1 MTANSKEPPT
11 PILDLRD
18 WLNMVDSLGQLE
30 TVRGADRNLE
40 IGALCELWGSDAQA
54 LLFDDIK
61 GYLPGRRVLTN
72 ACNSVGRLALTVGF
86 PPTEARLDLV
96 RALRGWYANRVRIP
110 WEVVRS
116 GPVLQNVATGEAVDV
131 EQFPAPIWHEH
142 DGGPYIGTADVVIM
156 RDPDSGWVN
165 AGTYRAQ
172 VYDGNTLGLV
182 PLPGKHGRQILEKHW
197 ARGEACPVAV
207 CVGQDPLLFLLA
219 GMEAPA
225 GVSELEYYGGIKG
238 HPLEVVEGPTTG
250 LPIPARAELVL
261 EGEIRPND
269 LRSEG
274 PFGEWSGYYV
284 YPTSPHPVIRVTA
297 VLHRDD
303 PIILGGMP
311 GPLPSD
317 NTYFRCYFKAAALW
331 NELEAAGVDGVRGVW
346 QHIAGGS
353 RLFAVISLKQL
364 HAGHAKRAGLMATF
378 CRSAAYTGR
387 FTIVVDDDI
396 DPTDTNAVLWALSTR
411 VDPRTDI
418 EIVHDCWGSPSD
430 TIYYPEGGEDT
441 ELFTSRIVIDAT
453 RPWRRRK
460 TFPPVAAASPALRE
474 RIHRQWADLF
484 ARRRAT

>member
-1 MTANSKEPPT
+1 MP
-11 PILDLRD
+11 LQDLRE
-18 WLNMVDSLGQLE
+18 WLEAVDRLGQLV

-54 LLFDDIK
+54 LLFDEIR
-61 GYLPGRRVLTN
+61 GYPPGRRVLTN
-72 ACNSVGRLALTVGF
+72 ACNSVGRLALTLGF
-86 PPTEARLDLV
+86 PPMETRMDLV
-96 RALRGWYANRVRIP
+96 RALRGWYAHRPRLP
-110 WEVVRS
+110 LEVLPG
-116 GPVLQNVATGEAVDV
+116 GPVLQNLLVGDAVDA
-131 EQFPAPIWHEH
+131 EQFPAPVWHER

-165 AGTYRAQ
+165 AGTYRVQ
-172 VYDGNTLGLV
+172 VFDGQSLGVV
-182 PLPGKHGRQILEKHW
+182 PLPGKHGHQIIQKYW

-225 GVSELEYYGGIKG
+225 GVSELEYAGGLKG
-238 HPLEVVEGPTTG
+238 RPLEVIQGPTTG

-269 LRSEG
+269 LRVEG

-284 YPTSPHPVIRVTA
+284 YPPSPQPVIRVTA
-297 VLHRDD
+297 ILHRDD

-317 NTYFRCYFKAAALW
+317 NTYFRCYFKSAHLW
-331 NELEAAGVDGVRGVW
+331 DELEAANVEGIRGVW

-353 RLFAVISLKQL
+353 RLFVVISLKQL
-364 HAGHAKRAGLMATF
+364 HAGHAKRAGMLATF

-387 FTIVVDDDI
+387 FTVVVDDDI
-396 DPTDTNAVLWALSTR
+396 DPTDTDAVLWAISTR

-418 EIVHDCWGSPSD
+418 EIIHNTWGCPSD
-430 TIYYPEGGEDT
+430 TIFYPEDGEDT
-441 ELFTSRIVIDAT
+441 DLFTSRVVIDAT

-460 TFPPVAAASPALRE
+460 TFPPVAAASAELRE
-474 RIHRQWADLF
+474 RIFRDWAELF
-484 ARRRAT
+484 AQRRSV